1 MAALRMARA
10 SLFGANLLLPL
21 GYTTSQSQAELFLYS
36 VFYISLLLH
45 LQEVVLLFLHD
56 LAGDPLDL
64 SSPELALDNIMVEG
78 NTFCTKVFML
88 KWNLPMRAGY
98 CSL

>member
-1 MAALRMARA
+1 MARA

-36 VFYISLLLH
+36 VFYISLLVH
-45 LQEVVLLFLHD
+45 LQAEVVLLFLHD
-56 LAGDPLDL
+56 LAVDL

>member
-1 MAALRMARA
+1 M
-10 SLFGANLLLPL
+10 
-21 GYTTSQSQAELFLYS
+21 
-36 VFYISLLLH
+36 FYISLLLH

-56 LAGDPLDL
+56 LAVDL